1 MVWQQGEQRFKRLYT
16 DNVKIRIIKRRTSI
30 SKDPSTHILELLPPL
45 VSDPGETRGGN
56 NSNPP
61 DPQNFPPAAGRE
73 NLIWM
78 LKKRRRRKILKIAS
92 RNQIFSLGNRIFRG
106 FLTRKHAKTPKFS
119 GLRPIDLE
127 LLPLPLFQIREKQ
140 GGNNSWI
147 WIDRN
152 GESRSS
158 QRNERSI
165 P

>member
-1 MVWQQGEQRFKRLYT
+1 MGLEIHDFMLKTSVFPCKTKQNRPNFPACG
-16 DNVKIRIIKRRTSI
+16 RRVTVI
-30 SKDPSTHILELLPPL
+30 TPL
-45 VSDPGETRGGN
+45 VSDPGKTRGGGGN

-92 RNQIFSLGNRIFRG
+92 RNQIFSLGNDIFRG

-127 LLPLPLFQIREKQ
+127 LLPPLVSDPGKTRGVITQ
-140 GGNNSWI
+140 GYGLMS
-147 WIDRN
+147 
-152 GESRSS
+152 GSR
-158 QRNERSI
+158 R
-165 P
+165 